1 MARQLDRGKERFW
14 RGMMQH
20 WRRSG
25 LSVRD
30 FCAEHGLAEP
40 SFYAWRR
47 TLARRDQQAATT
59 SAAHTQH
66 ASVSQPLFVP
76 LHVVPTPANAALELV
91 LGRGRGRPRAAGLRC
106 RHAASSPRRPG
117 GGAVMLS
124 LPLPVRIFL
133 CTEHADLR
141 KSFDGLAQLVREFLG
156 PIRSRATSS
165 SSATNAATASSCSTG
180 TATAWPSGTSGWSRA
195 AFASRP
201 PAATATASRSARP
214 TWP

>member
-47 TLARRDQQAATT
+47 TLTRRDQQAATT

-66 ASVSQPLFVP
+66 ASVIQPLFVP

-91 LGRGRGRPRAAGLRC
+91 LDQGVVVRVPAGFDAATLRQ
-106 RHAASSPRRPG
+106 
-117 GGAVMLS
+117 L
-124 LPLPVRIFL
+124 LPLLKEVL
-133 CTEHADLR
+133 
-141 KSFDGLAQLVREFLG
+141 
-156 PIRSRATSS
+156 
-165 SSATNAATASSCSTG
+165 SC
-180 TATAWPSGTSGWSRA
+180 
-195 AFASRP
+195 
-201 PAATATASRSARP
+201 
-214 TWP
+214 